1 MSEVIHGAHKSH
13 KLEYFKVFLVLT
25 ALTVVELVIPGM
37 DSLSQFAKGS
47 SLTFLA
53 LGKACIVAWSYMH
66 LKEETKWMRFVA
78 AIPISAF
85 LYAIMV
91 ILESIYR

>member
-1 MSEVIHGAHKSH
+1 MSEASHEVHKSH
-13 KLEYFKVFLVLT
+13 KLEYFKVFVVLT

-37 DSLSQFAKGS
+37 SVSQFAKGS

-66 LKEETKWMRFVA
+66 LKEETKWMKFVA

-91 ILESIYR
+91 ILESLYR

>member
-1 MSEVIHGAHKSH
+1 MSEVSHNNHKSH
-13 KLEYFKVFLVLT
+13 KMEYFKVFLVLT
-25 ALTVVELVIPGM
+25 ALTAVELVIPGM
-37 DSLSQFAKGS
+37 TMSQFAKGS

-85 LYAIMV
+85 FYAIMV
-91 ILESIYR
+91 ILESLYR